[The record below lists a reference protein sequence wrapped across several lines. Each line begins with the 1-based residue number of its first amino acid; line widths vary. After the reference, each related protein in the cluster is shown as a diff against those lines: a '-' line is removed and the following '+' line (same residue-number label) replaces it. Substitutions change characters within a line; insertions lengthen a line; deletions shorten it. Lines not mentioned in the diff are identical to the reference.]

1 MEDDGSNIFTEY
13 RESGGPEAFAESLA
27 NSEFVVYIGGINNII
42 RFHDS
47 IINDDDDWLSVDDN
61 EEGKQSGGT

>member
-13 RESGGPEAFAESLA
+13 RESGGPEAFAEFLA